1 MENEENFL
9 ILASTRS
16 TIVSLDMVRLGK
28 AGLDDHRQSVLNRV
42 SKQYSW
48 AILGKET
55 LTMIDLAYLTAKT
68 GDEFAILSGKRD
80 DILFHGDKLNCDFE
94 KVTELKEMLIMHKYE
109 IFGHSHPREPIPVAS
124 LDDKRVL
131 RTLNQKTSRLISG
144 MTGMC
149 VVFDASF

>member
-1 MENEENFL
+1 MENDENLL

-28 AGLDDHRQSVLNRV
+28 AG
-42 SKQYSW
+42 
-48 AILGKET
+48 
-55 LTMIDLAYLTAKT
+55 
-68 GDEFAILSGKRD
+68 
-80 DILFHGDKLNCDFE
+80 
-94 KVTELKEMLIMHKYE
+94 
-109 IFGHSHPREPIPVAS
+109 

>member
-28 AGLDDHRQSVLNRV
+28 AGLDDHR
-42 SKQYSW
+42 
-48 AILGKET
+48 
-55 LTMIDLAYLTAKT
+55 
-68 GDEFAILSGKRD
+68 
-80 DILFHGDKLNCDFE
+80 
-94 KVTELKEMLIMHKYE
+94 
-109 IFGHSHPREPIPVAS
+109 
-124 LDDKRVL
+124 VL
-131 RTLNQKTSRLISG
+131 RTLNQNTSRLISG